1 MHRMLFPAIA
11 LSVMAL
17 PALAEEAARY
27 TLEKTAEGY
36 VRMDT
41 QTGVMS
47 ICKEQAEQLVCRLAA
62 DERDAYEGTI
72 NALAKR
78 VEAVESRIAALEA
91 TSLKRPEALPSQEEF
106 DKTLSMMERFLRRFM
121 GVVEEFKGKEATPGT
136 TPQKT

>member
-1 MHRMLFPAIA
+1 MYRMLFSAMA
-11 LSVMAL
+11 LSFASL
-17 PALAEEAARY
+17 PALAGDAARY
-27 TLEKTAEGY
+27 TLEKTLEGY

-62 DERDAYEGTI
+62 DERDAYEGAI

-121 GVVEEFKGKEATPGT
+121 GVVEEFKGKEAPPGT